1 MVNGVRRSAREGV
14 FCALFNGSG
23 DESMKSIFRTC
34 IVVLAVAFA
43 CSTWTFAADAA
54 ADYKAKCASCHGA
67 DGKGDTGPG
76 KAMKVKDLASDEV
89 QKLSDAD
96 LTGAIEKGKKPMPGY
111 EGKLSKEQIDALV
124 KYIRGMK
131 K

>member
-1 MVNGVRRSAREGV
+1 
-14 FCALFNGSG
+14 
-23 DESMKSIFRTC
+23 MKSIFRTFT
-34 IVVLAVAFA
+34 VLLAVAFA
-43 CSTWTFAADAA
+43 SSTWAFAADAA

-76 KAMKVKDLASDEV
+76 KAMKVKDLASGEV
-89 QKLSDAD
+89 QKMSDAD
-96 LTGAIEKGKKPMPGY
+96 LTTAIEKGKKPMPAY

-124 KYIRGMK
+124 KYVRALK